1 MNYWEPFGNI
11 REMKRGRMKKGG
23 DFCFV
28 WNLLAQKARELHL
41 CNKKKTYFC
50 FGTNRPLIERHP
62 CCQQHPNPPLFF
74 LFNLIFPYVPNS
86 LLTFISNPKIILC
99 LFICM

>member
-11 REMKRGRMKKGG
+11 KEREKKGRMKRGG

-28 WNLLAQKARELHL
+28 WNLLAQKGNYTCAT
-41 CNKKKTYFC
+41 KKTYFC
-50 FGTNRPLIERHP
+50 FGTNRPFIKRHP
-62 CCQQHPNPPLFF
+62 CWQQHPNPPLFF
-74 LFNLIFPYVPNS
+74 LFYLIFPYVPNS
-86 LLTFISNPKIILC
+86 LLTFISNLKIILC